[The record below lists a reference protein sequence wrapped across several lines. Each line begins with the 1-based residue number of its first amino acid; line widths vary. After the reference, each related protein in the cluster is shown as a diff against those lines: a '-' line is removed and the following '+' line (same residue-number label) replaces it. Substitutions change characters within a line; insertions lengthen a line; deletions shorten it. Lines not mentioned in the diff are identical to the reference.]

1 MENRVT
7 IAVSDGIADV
17 RLNRPDKLNA
27 VDSAMFHAVAEA
39 AQTVSA
45 RKDVRAVVLSGE
57 GRAFCAGLDL
67 ASMAGGLPADDI
79 MERTHGI
86 ANVYQAI
93 GWGWREC
100 PVPVIAAIRG
110 AAYGAGC
117 QIALGTD
124 IRIAASDAELSMM
137 EMRWGIVPD
146 CSGIATAQGLI
157 RADVLRELVFTARK
171 VPAAEAVA
179 LGLVTRLSDDPLAA
193 AFDLARTIADAN
205 PHAIRA
211 AKRMLNDALGQT
223 SGEVLL
229 AESREQKA
237 LLGSP
242 NQMEAVAA
250 GMMRRPP
257 VFADPD

>member
-7 IAVSDGIADV
+7 IAVADGIADV

-27 VDSAMFHAVAEA
+27 VDTAMFHAVSNAAAE
-39 AQTVSA
+39 VSA
-45 RKDVRAVVLSGE
+45 RKGVRVVVLSGE

-67 ASMAGGLPADDI
+67 ASMAGGLPAEDI
-79 MERTHGI
+79 MERTHGE

-93 GWGWREC
+93 GWGWRTC

-110 AAYGAGC
+110 AAFGAGC
-117 QIALGTD
+117 QIALGAD
-124 IRIAASDAELSMM
+124 IRIAAPDAELSMM

-157 RADVLRELVFTARK
+157 RADVLRELVYTARK

-179 LGLVTRLSDDPLAA
+179 LGLVTRLSDDPLAD
-193 AFDLARTIADAN
+193 AFAMARTIANAN
-205 PHAIRA
+205 PCAIRA

-223 SGEVLL
+223 SAEILL

-250 GMMRRPP
+250 GMMKRPP
-257 VFADPD
+257 VFADPA